1 MGCALI
7 NLEYLS
13 PPPDVAEF
21 ISAFYLFSSDDGVM
35 DDLERA
41 DIAQYRLIISGEATM
56 YLPDGT
62 EIPYVSPCVL
72 GPRTVATRVVASG
85 QPMKLFGCGILPA
98 GWASVMK
105 RPAHECVN
113 RILPAPELLA
123 GQYEDVTPR
132 LISAQSLQEMA
143 DAVVGRTR
151 ELLTISR
158 NEPLWLIRAIN
169 EWLESS
175 LSPDIAALEESTGL
189 SRRQLE
195 RQTKHFYGAAPKLLV
210 RKYRALRAANAIAQG
225 TDDWL
230 SYMDGTFY
238 DQSHFIR
245 EIKQFTGLTP
255 NAIRDARSPLS
266 AATFGRHKLSGEV
279 GSLTSDT

>member
-1 MGCALI
+1 M
-7 NLEYLS
+7 
-13 PPPDVAEF
+13 AEF
-21 ISAFYLFSSDDGVM
+21 ISAFYLFSSDDGAM

-62 EIPYVSPCVL
+62 EIPYVSPCVI
-72 GPRTVATRVVASG
+72 GPRTMATRVVASG

-113 RILPAPELLA
+113 RILPAPELFA
-123 GQYEDVTPR
+123 GQYKGVAER
-132 LISAQSLQEMA
+132 LITAPTLQEMA

-151 ELLTISR
+151 EILAGAK

-175 LSPDIAALEESTGL
+175 LSPDIDALEERTGL

-195 RQTKHFYGAAPKLLV
+195 RQTKHFFGAPPKLLV

-225 TDDWL
+225 TDDWHH
-230 SYMDGTFY
+230 YMDGTFY

-245 EIKQFTGLTP
+245 EIKEFTGMTP
-255 NAIRDARSPLS
+255 SAIRDARSPLS
-266 AATFGRHKLSGEV
+266 AATFGRHKLAGEV
-279 GSLTSDT
+279 GSLVSGT